1 MIPESNSFSTRSMKQ
16 NSTHEALSY
25 LYGLIPTGIKLSLK
39 NISRILRKLG
49 DPQLKIQA
57 IHIAGTNGKGST
69 AAFAESILRAAGYRV
84 GLYTSPHLIHFSERI
99 QINRHPVPESRLQDL
114 IVRIRKVVEEQ
125 NIPTTFF
132 EFGTAMAFLY
142 FAEQET
148 DINVIEV
155 GLGGR
160 LDATRL
166 CAGTVSVLTSLS
178 LDHTNYLGNTIQQ
191 IAFEK
196 ASITKEG
203 GTVFAAIGGG
213 KGVLDVISK
222 TAREK
227 SAKVKLLGEDFRVDK
242 AGQNTSSQAITF
254 IDEEHRFE
262 ELHLPLLGE
271 HQADNA
277 ALAIAAC
284 LHQVRSNGR
293 ELSEQSIR
301 TGLEST
307 RWDGRLEVVSTH
319 PTVILDC
326 AHNTDAVK
334 KLTASVRK
342 LFSYARVILVLG
354 MMKDKP
360 IGEMLEVL
368 SGFGDLFFLVR
379 PNQVRSEDPKRLRET
394 LSQFG
399 KPSEIVEHIPEALER
414 IRQIAQP
421 DDLVCITGSIFT
433 VGETQ
438 QYLRNEP
445 AFKIS
450 SSSSNCSHPDRR
462 SLR

>member
-1 MIPESNSFSTRSMKQ
+1 
-16 NSTHEALSY
+16 
-25 LYGLIPTGIKLSLK
+25 
-39 NISRILRKLG
+39 
-49 DPQLKIQA
+49 
-57 IHIAGTNGKGST
+57 
-69 AAFAESILRAAGYRV
+69 
-84 GLYTSPHLIHFSERI
+84 
-99 QINRHPVPESRLQDL
+99 
-114 IVRIRKVVEEQ
+114 VEEQ
-125 NIPTTFF
+125 NIPITFF

-166 CAGTVSVLTSLS
+166 CASTVSVLTSLS

-196 ASITKEG
+196 ASIIKKD
-203 GTVFAAIGGG
+203 GTIFAAIEEGE
-213 KGVLDVISK
+213 GVLDVISK

-227 SAKVKLLGEDFRVDK
+227 SAKVKLLGKDFRVER
-242 AGQNTSSQAITF
+242 AGQSASSQTITF
-254 IDEEHRFE
+254 TDDEHRFE
-262 ELHLPLLGE
+262 ELHLPLLGD

-277 ALAIAAC
+277 ALAIATC

-293 ELSEQSIR
+293 ELSERSIR
-301 TGLEST
+301 TGLGST
-307 RWDGRLEVVSTH
+307 RWDGRLEVISTH

-334 KLTASVRK
+334 KLTASVQN
-342 LFSYARVILVLG
+342 LFSYARVIMVLG

-360 IGEMLEVL
+360 IGEMLEIL

-379 PNQVRSEDPKRLRET
+379 PNQMRSEDPKRLRET
-394 LSQFG
+394 LSRFG
-399 KPSEIVEHIPEALER
+399 KSTEIIEPIPEALER
-414 IRQIAQP
+414 VKQIAQA
-421 DDLVCITGSIFT
+421 DDLVCVTGSIFT

-438 QYLRNEP
+438 QYLRNES
-445 AFKIS
+445 AFKIF
-450 SSSSNCSHPDRR
+450 SSSSNRFHSDG
-462 SLR
+462 

>member
-1 MIPESNSFSTRSMKQ
+1 MKQ
-16 NSTHEALSY
+16 NSTEETLSY
-25 LYGLIPTGIKLSLK
+25 LNSLISTGIKLGLR
-39 NISRILRKLG
+39 NISSILRELG
-49 DPQLKIQA
+49 DPQLKIPA

-69 AAFAESILRAAGYRV
+69 AAFTESILRAAGYKV
-84 GLYTSPHLIHFSERI
+84 GLYTSPHLTHFSERI
-99 QINRHPVPESRLQDL
+99 QINRHSIPESRLEDL
-114 IVRIRKVVEEQ
+114 IIRIRKVVEEQ
-125 NIPTTFF
+125 NIPTSFF

-166 CAGTVSVLTSLS
+166 CAGTVSILTSIS
-178 LDHTNYLGNTIQQ
+178 LDHTSYLGNTVQQ

-196 ASITKEG
+196 ASIIKEG
-203 GTVFAAIGGG
+203 GTVFAAIGDG
-213 KGVLDVISK
+213 KGTLDVISK
-222 TAREK
+222 SAREK
-227 SAKVKLLGEDFRVDK
+227 SAKVNLLGEDFRVK
-242 AGQNTSSQAITF
+242 RAGQSTSSQTITF
-254 IDEEHRFE
+254 IDDEYCFE
-262 ELHLPLLGE
+262 ELHLPLLGD

-284 LHQVRSNGR
+284 LHQVQSKGR

-307 RWDGRLEVVSTH
+307 RWDGRLEVISTH

-334 KLTASVRK
+334 KLTASARK

-360 IGEMLEVL
+360 TGEMLEIL

-379 PNQVRSEDPKRLRET
+379 PNQVRSE
-394 LSQFG
+394 
-399 KPSEIVEHIPEALER
+399 
-414 IRQIAQP
+414 
-421 DDLVCITGSIFT
+421 
-433 VGETQ
+433 
-438 QYLRNEP
+438 
-445 AFKIS
+445 
-450 SSSSNCSHPDRR
+450 
-462 SLR
+462 